1 MNPFQMMLLYKLS
14 KENRSSDL
22 AHNFDIWS
30 PASYF
35 SHYSDHLLFEW
46 FLDGIIGEF
55 TAGNLILRSL
65 DPTLQKLV
73 KNSNSERSA

>member
-14 KENRSSDL
+14 KENRTSDL
-22 AHNFDIWS
+22 AHTFDIWS

-35 SHYSDHLLFEW
+35 ASYSDHLLFEW

-55 TAGNLILRSL
+55 DTGKLIQKAN
-65 DPTLQKLV
+65 DTTLEKLV
-73 KNSNSERSA
+73 ADLKAAKHA